1 MIVRVGRKIVYKIST
16 NQKSDKK
23 KCLQIEKYHVKLFDS
38 TIIYGFQ

>member
-1 MIVRVGRKIVYKIST
+1 MVIIRVGRKIVYKIST

-23 KCLQIEKYHVKLFDS
+23 VYTDCKYHVKLFDS